1 MKITLVTVGKI
12 KERYFEDAIREYAK
26 RLSRYC
32 KLDIIQVADEKTPD
46 GAGEAI
52 ERQIKEKEGQ
62 RILSNI
68 KDGAYVIALAIEGKM
83 LTSEELAGRIQRL
96 GVDGVGHI
104 VFVIGGSLG
113 LSGDVMKRADFA
125 LSFSD
130 VYKRQILEYV
140 LGEFGLEIGGRLP
153 AAFYCNC
160 TKDRVEKALISVGRK
175 DIGEMIED
183 GKPIE
188 VNCHFC
194 NKNYTFSVDELKDML
209 EKAK

>member
-68 KDGAYVIALAIEGKM
+68 QDGAYVIALALEQRG
-83 LTSEELAGRIQRL
+83 AGRQDSEAGSGWGRPYCVCHRWFA
-96 GVDGVGHI
+96 GI
-104 VFVIGGSLG
+104 VRGCYEAGGLC
-113 LSGDVMKRADFA
+113 
-125 LSFSD
+125 
-130 VYKRQILEYV
+130 
-140 LGEFGLEIGGRLP
+140 P
-153 AAFYCNC
+153 
-160 TKDRVEKALISVGRK
+160 
-175 DIGEMIED
+175 
-183 GKPIE
+183 
-188 VNCHFC
+188 
-194 NKNYTFSVDELKDML
+194 ELF
-209 EKAK
+209 